1 MSAPK
6 ISVVIPTLNSARFV
20 GEAIDS
26 ILKQSVPVGEILVVD
41 GGSTDETPAIVR
53 AKSGL
58 VQVLSQEG
66 RGRAGARNTG
76 LRRATG
82 DFIALLDSDDLWA
95 ADKLAIQFDFLREH
109 PEVEFVFGD
118 MANFTDGESEDVP
131 EILDAKVHDYL
142 KQNPANPLR
151 MLECLLKLNLIPTSS
166 VLFKKTC
173 LQSVGFMNEEFTHC
187 EDYEYWLRFA
197 ENSRMGFVAQILA
210 RRRLH
215 GSNAMN
221 DAYVNNCEATLKL
234 LYYWR
239 KKNDLTSDAS
249 STLLQRIALI
259 RYNLSSHLLKSGR
272 FADAY
277 ELLRD
282 LRRDGGKTSAP
293 SRFKVWLK
301 FHSAKW
307 LKKFKE

>member
-1 MSAPK
+1 MSAPE

-26 ILKQSVPVGEILVVD
+26 ILKQSVPVREILVVD
-41 GGSTDETPAIVR
+41 GGSTDETPEIVR

-95 ADKLAIQFDFLREH
+95 ADKLAIQFNFLREH

-118 MANFTDGESEDVP
+118 MANFTDGESEDLP
-131 EILDAKVHDYL
+131 EILDTEVHDYL
-142 KQNPANPLR
+142 KQNPANPVR

-173 LQSVGFMNEEFTHC
+173 LQSVGFMNEEFAHC

-197 ENSRMGFVAQILA
+197 ENSRMGFVARILA
-210 RRRLH
+210 HRRLH

-221 DAYVNNCEATLKL
+221 KAYVENCEATLQL
-234 LYYWR
+234 LNQWR
-239 KKNDLTSDAS
+239 KKNDLAPDAAMAI
-249 STLLQRIALI
+249 LQRIALV

-277 ELLRD
+277 ELLQD
-282 LRRDGGKTSAP
+282 LRRDGCKTSAP
-293 SRFKVWLK
+293 SHFKVWLK